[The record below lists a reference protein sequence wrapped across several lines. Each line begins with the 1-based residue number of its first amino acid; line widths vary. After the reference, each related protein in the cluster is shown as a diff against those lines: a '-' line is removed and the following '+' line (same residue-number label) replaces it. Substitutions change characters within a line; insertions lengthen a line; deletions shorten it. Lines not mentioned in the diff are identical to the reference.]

1 MASSLPAPAG
11 GEKKRP
17 NAAGI
22 LMLAREPS
30 EARPRIFD
38 ERLELGVGVFPEIHE
53 PAVGVER
60 LLAIT
65 ALLMQLAEALVAWTK
80 RQGPIG
86 PQLPDNHER
95 GGEPLVC
102 RDEPLVVD
110 QRRVRVPQSV
120 VGLRQRYQAR
130 KRTGRLLTEPSQRP
144 NGIRQ
149 SALGAGDRTSHAV
162 AARGPPPQHP
172 PHFVLVLGHRAAGQI
187 NPTGPGLQL
196 PEPEVRARRWGAGGE
211 RVAS

>member
-22 LMLAREPS
+22 LMLAREPG

-65 ALLMQLAEALVAWTK
+65 AVLVQLAQALVAWTK
-80 RQGPIG
+80 RQSPIS

-95 GGEPLVC
+95 SGEPLVC
-102 RDEPLVVD
+102 REEPLVVD
-110 QRRVRVPQSV
+110 QRRVHVPQAV
-120 VGLRQRYQAR
+120 VRLRQSDQAR
-130 KRTGRLLTEPSQRP
+130 KRTCRLFTEPSKRP
-144 NGIRQ
+144 NGILQ
-149 SALGAGDRTSHAV
+149 SALGPGDRPSHAI
-162 AARGPPPQHP
+162 AARVLPPQHRI
-172 PHFVLVLGHRAAGQI
+172 HFVLDRKSV
-187 NPTGPGLQL
+187 
-196 PEPEVRARRWGAGGE
+196 V
-211 RVAS
+211 